1 VRNDY
6 IYQIYLFCKPYLL
19 VLDNESIIDMNL
31 DKLQDISKQIEL
43 LVIEIEDIF
52 FHENLKI
59 ISEKDFSLIV
69 QSYDTNNKFISQLEL
84 YGEDFTIKSNKVTF
98 KFDSSTVNSAYPSI
112 NPYWKSAIEL
122 YKRERVS
129 YLRNIQIETLL
140 N

>member
-1 VRNDY
+1 MRNDY
-6 IYQIYLFCKPYLL
+6 IYQIYLFCEPYLL
-19 VLDNESIIDMNL
+19 VLDNESIIDVNL

-84 YGEDFTIKSNKVTF
+84 YGEDFTIESNKVTF

-122 YKRERVS
+122 YKKERVS

>member
-1 VRNDY
+1 
-6 IYQIYLFCKPYLL
+6 LL

>member
-1 VRNDY
+1 MRNDY